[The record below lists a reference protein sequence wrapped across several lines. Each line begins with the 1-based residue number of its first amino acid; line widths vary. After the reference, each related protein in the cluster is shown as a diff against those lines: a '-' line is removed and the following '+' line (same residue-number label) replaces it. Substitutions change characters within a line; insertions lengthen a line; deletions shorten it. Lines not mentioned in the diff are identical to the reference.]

1 MLRTD
6 KIKFATLSLFLYPA
20 LLGAADL
27 ESETLQAWDVYVQ
40 QARMRVQDHSRGQ
53 TPFLQVDESREL
65 CERVRAG
72 EVLVEPEDGKS
83 PHLVKHGL
91 IHDWVGVV
99 FIPNA
104 KLDDVVGALNS
115 YGRYQDYYR
124 PMVVKSTVLEE
135 EANSARV
142 RLLMVQKAYS
152 VNAAVEA
159 DDEIQFVRLDQNKAY
174 SVSTSIRVQEI
185 ADYGKPSAH
194 ALPQDHGPGYVWRT
208 LTVTRLE
215 ERDGGTYA
223 EMEMIALSRGI
234 PWALRWM
241 VQPLA
246 ERLPR
251 TLLDALLRD
260 TRTAVSDEVRTAPAM
275 TARLPQSLDH
285 R

>member
-53 TPFLQVDESREL
+53 TPFLQVDENREL